1 MIHVCMLCQR
11 KKTLRLKLL
20 SFSADITEASILY
33 FVLSF
38 SLSDTEC
45 FLALVPTNEKYAD

>member
-45 FLALVPTNEKYAD
+45 FLALAPTNEKYAD